1 MNVMHAKTARLAL
14 ALVALAA
21 PVLAAEHD
29 DQPQGRPT
37 VLDLSVLDRVDV
49 EPFTGSL
56 LHEHE
61 DLLIGDG
68 DDTFRLT
75 RTWASWG
82 GSALDFG
89 FHWASPLSLRVELEP
104 DGSRA
109 ALIDERGF
117 PHRFKRDARGQLSSV
132 EGRPL
137 VLERNKRGQL
147 RVVGRVLPR
156 RPNT

>member
-1 MNVMHAKTARLAL
+1 MNVLHVRIARLAL

-21 PVLAAEHD
+21 PAFAAEHD
-29 DQPQGRPT
+29 DQPQERPT
-37 VLDLSVLDRVDV
+37 VLDLSVLDHVDV

-82 GSALDFG
+82 GSALDFEEPPPRTAPRAG
-89 FHWASPLSLRVELEP
+89 RRSSPARRCTTSRWRRASTASPQR
-104 DGSRA
+104 
-109 ALIDERGF
+109 
-117 PHRFKRDARGQLSSV
+117 RGQRSDAPRATWPTS
-132 EGRPL
+132 
-137 VLERNKRGQL
+137 
-147 RVVGRVLPR
+147 LPA
-156 RPNT
+156 TL